1 MTVHHANLCTFDQQR
16 VNNEHRHGS
25 MRGIRD
31 LDLQKQSCR
40 TVPLSY
46 FFLSFFL
53 SLSLNEVIPCERR
66 NDHDYTSSRRI
77 SAKDL
82 PHSQP
87 TRPLKCGKTDIQ
99 PTDTTMA
106 GAGAGAEIVSARNHE
121 VISSK
126 IIFLARKMKSRWGGN
141 REREGRMG
149 V

>member
-1 MTVHHANLCTFDQQR
+1 MNIGTDQCEGYEISICRSNLAGLYLFPT
-16 VNNEHRHGS
+16 
-25 MRGIRD
+25 
-31 LDLQKQSCR
+31 
-40 TVPLSY
+40 

-87 TRPLKCGKTDIQ
+87 TRPSKCGKTDIQ

-126 IIFLARKMKSRWGGN
+126 IIFLARKMKSRWGGGI
-141 REREGRMG
+141 ESTKEEWGYKG
-149 V
+149 I